1 MISIFEKVRLP
12 QLRKEKYS
20 ILASMLHI
28 FLKFLSYRASY
39 LLLQYF
45 GFLISCFESGN
56 IFQIV

>member
-28 FLKFLSYRASY
+28 FLNFFLTEPHTYFYNTLVFLY
-39 LLLQYF
+39 LALNLETF
-45 GFLISCFESGN
+45 FK
-56 IFQIV
+56 